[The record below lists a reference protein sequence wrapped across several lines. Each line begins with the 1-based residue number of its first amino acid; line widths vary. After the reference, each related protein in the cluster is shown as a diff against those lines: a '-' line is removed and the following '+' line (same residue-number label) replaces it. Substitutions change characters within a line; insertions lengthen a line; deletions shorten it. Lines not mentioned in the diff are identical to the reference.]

1 MSLKNAVIK
10 VDHSHSS
17 VVLDALFDGIG
28 IRCHYQRRCASETP
42 PRYRTLSITRNTMQ
56 SPLDSGRRE
65 QIYPEL
71 PDEDITRIA
80 RFGEMRHWQDGSSI
94 FKIGDPGFGLYVVLA
109 GAIRVT
115 RRDALGRTTMLNEQG
130 AGQFVGEAGQISG
143 QRCLVDG
150 FAIGEVRAIH
160 IRPEQLRALLIAEA
174 ELGERIMRSLILR
187 RVGLIER
194 GSGIVLVTD
203 SQTTRLN
210 ALQAFLSR
218 NNIPHTVVNA
228 EAGGELSEYL
238 KKYPPDASDY
248 PVVLSPDGIVLHAPT
263 ESQLAEALGWL
274 PVFDSDEVFDV
285 AVVGAGPAGLA
296 TAVYA
301 ASEGLRVMV
310 LDHQAPGG
318 QAGASARIENFFGF
332 PTGISGHAL
341 TARAFV
347 QAHKFGA
354 RTAIPMEVTS
364 LDCASTPFRLQLG
377 NQKEIHAR
385 AVVIASG
392 AAYRRP
398 NVEGLAGFEGR
409 GAYYWA
415 SAVEAKMCTGK
426 DVFLVGAGNSA
437 GQAAVYLASFARRVS
452 MIVRGPS
459 LKATMSQY
467 LVERIASL
475 KNIEVH
481 CNSQVTALN
490 GSNHLESVNI
500 VQNSQHRTCAT
511 EHLFLFIGAVP
522 NTSWLNGCGVA
533 VGSSGF
539 VLTGTAASAHSAEQE
554 TSVSGVFCAG
564 DVRQGSAKRVAAAV
578 GDGASVVAQIHQYL
592 ERVKPSRTARIS

>member
-1 MSLKNAVIK
+1 MQTPL
-10 VDHSHSS
+10 DPDELPGTRRTSS
-17 VVLDALFDGIG
+17 VRKTGA
-28 IRCHYQRRCASETP
+28 
-42 PRYRTLSITRNTMQ
+42 
-56 SPLDSGRRE
+56 DSGRRE

-71 PDEDITRIA
+71 PDEDLTRIA

-109 GAIRVT
+109 GEIRVT
-115 RRDALGRTTMLNEQG
+115 RRDALGRSAVINEQG
-130 AGQFVGEAGQISG
+130 AGQFVGEVGQISG
-143 QRCLVDG
+143 ERCLVDG
-150 FAIGEVRAIH
+150 FAVGDVRAIH

-174 ELGERIMRSLILR
+174 QLGERIMRALILR
-187 RVGLIER
+187 RVGLIEG

-228 EAGGELSEYL
+228 EADAEIAQYL
-238 KKYPPDASDY
+238 KKWSPDVSDY
-248 PVVLSPDGIVLHAPT
+248 PVVLSPDGSVLLAPT
-263 ESQLAEALGWL
+263 ETQLAEALGWL
-274 PVFDSDEVFDV
+274 PVFDSDEVLDV

-301 ASEGLRVMV
+301 ASEGLRVAV
-310 LDHQAPGG
+310 LDRQAPGG

-347 QAHKFGA
+347 QAQKFGA
-354 RTAIPMEVTS
+354 RTAIPVQAHA
-364 LDCASTPFRLQLG
+364 LDCGSTPFRLQLG
-377 NQKEIHAR
+377 NQTAIRAR
-385 AVVIASG
+385 TVVIASG

-398 NVEGLAGFEGR
+398 DIEGLARFEGR

-415 SAVEAKMCTGK
+415 SPVEAKMCAGK

-437 GQAAVYLASFARRVS
+437 GQAAVYLASHARRVS

-459 LKATMSQY
+459 LKASMSQY

-475 KNIEVH
+475 ENIEVQY
-481 CNSQVTALN
+481 NSEITALH
-490 GSNHLESVNI
+490 GSSNLESVEI
-500 VQNSQHRTCAT
+500 VQTLQRRTYAT

-522 NTSWLNGCGVA
+522 NTSWLTGCGVA
-533 VGSSGF
+533 VDSSGF
-539 VLTGTAASAHSAEQE
+539 VLTGTAASAHAAEHE

-592 ERVKPSRTARIS
+592 AQLKPTQPATSD